1 MDKNEKSILT
11 DIYREVGETKVTL
24 DSVSKK
30 LDNHVEYANS
40 ELKRIN
46 ELDAQQNFLLDKHIE
61 GVNTLKEMHLAH
73 RMETF
78 EQISL
83 FKESLSLQKQS
94 LEAKQSEIDERIKAI
109 EKPFDLVKYAG
120 KVVVWVSAVGT
131 GVLGFLKALKWL
143 KIFGGF

>member
-1 MDKNEKSILT
+1 MLT
-11 DIYREVGETKVTL
+11 AIHREVGETKVKV
-24 DSVSKK
+24 DAVSEK
-30 LDNHVEYANS
+30 LNNHVDLTTL

-83 FKESLSLQKQS
+83 FKESLVMQKQDM
-94 LEAKQSEIDERIKAI
+94 EMKQKEIDERIKAI

-120 KVVVWVSAVGT
+120 KVIVWVSAVGT
-131 GVLGFLKALKWL
+131 GLLGVLKALKWF